1 MRDWEPRIDKLTFDR
16 DALAVHRRINR
27 TGAPYPDGSSVK
39 ELFERC
45 ARNHADAVAVIHRDR
60 ALRYRELNQL
70 ANALAARLQQEG
82 LKRGETVGVC
92 IDRSPELIVALVAIL
107 KCGAAYLPFDPS
119 WPDER
124 VRGLFQVV
132 GGSAAPHT
140 QEAARSWML
149 SDRVPALAARFP
161 ECHHVPVLPVLPV
174 PPSASADAS
183 DHHANP
189 DTPVSAEDIA
199 YINFTSGSTG
209 KPKGVPIR
217 HQSIARL
224 VYGATYARLDART
237 VLLQLAPVTFDAATF
252 EIWGALLHGGTCV
265 LYPSRFVR
273 LSELKH
279 ALRTHGVT
287 VLFLTTALFNT
298 VMDEAPDTIQSVET
312 VLTGGE
318 AHSLKHIRRG
328 LDRFGTERLVSVYG
342 PTECTTFATYYP
354 IRELLPDETAL
365 PIGLPIQNTRVYV
378 VQDRKLC
385 APGEVGEVLI
395 AGPGLSP
402 GYLGIPDVT
411 NERFVEYDID
421 GEVERLYCTGDRAY
435 LREDGNLVF
444 QGRTDDQVKISG
456 YRIELGEISHH
467 LGQHP
472 AVKQNFVTVSQDVA
486 GEKALLAFVVSEG
499 EGCSPTAIRDFLKE
513 RLPGYMI
520 PSSVYLCESLPLS
533 ATGKVDRKALLGVHH
548 PSGALSS

>member
-1 MRDWEPRIDKLTFDR
+1 MRAWEQRIEKLTFDGE
-16 DALAVHRRINR
+16 ALSVHRRINR
-27 TGAPYPDGSSVK
+27 TTVPYPDHSSVK

-45 ARNHADAVAVIHRDR
+45 ARDHADAVAVVHRDR
-60 ALRYRELNQL
+60 VLRYRELNQL
-70 ANALAARLQQEG
+70 ANALAARLQREG

-107 KCGAAYLPFDPS
+107 KCGASYLPFEAS

-124 VRGLFQVV
+124 VRSLF
-132 GGSAAPHT
+132 
-140 QEAARSWML
+140 EAARCSWLL
-149 SDRVPALAARFP
+149 SDRARALAVRFP
-161 ECHHVPVLPVLPV
+161 ECHFVPVE
-174 PPSASADAS
+174 PSEPS
-183 DHHANP
+183 DHYPNP
-189 DTPVSAEDIA
+189 DTPVSADDIA

-224 VYGATYARLDART
+224 VFHALYARLDART

-265 LYPSRFVR
+265 LYPSRYVR

-279 ALRTHGVT
+279 VLQSHGVT

-298 VMDEAPDTIQSVET
+298 VMDEAPGTIQSVET

-378 VQDRKLC
+378 VQDDKLC
-385 APGEVGEVLI
+385 GPGDVGEVLI

-421 GEVERLYCTGDRAY
+421 GEVERLYRTGDRAY

-472 AVKQNFVTVSQDVA
+472 AVKQNYVTVSQDLA
-486 GEKALLAFVVSEG
+486 GEKALLAFIVSEG

-548 PSGALSS
+548 PPIHASPVQPSSGAPSP